1 MKKVKDIGH
10 DEDALK
16 EMFRN
21 YRRMT
26 PQMRRALEA
35 RGITITKRKHWI
47 LKCGNTC
54 LTLPSSPSDYR
65 SGMNFYCILRRSLH
79 QQEKAQ

>member
-1 MKKVKDIGH
+1 MKKTKEIACD
-10 DEDALK
+10 DNALK
-16 EMFRN
+16 ELFRD

-26 PQMRRALEA
+26 PKMRRALET

-47 LKCGNTC
+47 LKYGNEC

-65 SGMNFYCILRRSLH
+65 SGMNFYCILKRMLH
-79 QQEKAQ
+79 HDGV